1 MKTTEGTADKTKILF
16 VCEDNTGPSQ
26 MAQAFAE
33 KYGMNAF
40 SAGRHATAVL
50 NPVVVQAMKEIGIDV
65 SRKKPKPLSPQI
77 ISEATLV
84 ITLACSFEDA
94 CPQPMVAQMR
104 EKTINWE
111 WKGLKCRHLGDVR
124 ETRDEIER
132 RVIDLSKQNSI
143 LLEAV

>member
-1 MKTTEGTADKTKILF
+1 MKTTEGTVDKTKILF

-50 NPVVVQAMKEIGIDV
+50 NPIVVQAMKESGIDI
-65 SRKKPKPLSPQI
+65 SHKKPKPLSPQI

-104 EKTINWE
+104 EKTINWD
-111 WKGLKCRHLGDVR
+111 WKGLKCRHLSDVR

-132 RVIDLSKQNSI
+132 RVIDLSKRNPI
-143 LLEAV
+143 LLEAI